1 VGLERSLEILEN
13 FVKGGELD
21 PELFRIFV
29 DGKIYERWKVEPF
42 PY

>member
-1 VGLERSLEILEN
+1 
-13 FVKGGELD
+13 VKGGELD
-21 PELFRIFV
+21 GELFRIFV